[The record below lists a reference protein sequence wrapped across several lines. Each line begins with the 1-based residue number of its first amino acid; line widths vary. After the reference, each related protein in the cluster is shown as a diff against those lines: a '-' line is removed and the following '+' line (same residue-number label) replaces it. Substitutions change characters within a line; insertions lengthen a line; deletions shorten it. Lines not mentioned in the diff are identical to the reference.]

1 MEENSGRS
9 SLSSESLTSE
19 FYGALVVGTPLNTCG
34 KEVYLK
40 NNELNGIKEQNKSS
54 LEW

>member
-1 MEENSGRS
+1 M
-9 SLSSESLTSE
+9 LLLL
-19 FYGALVVGTPLNTCG
+19 GAPLNTCG

-40 NNELNGIKEQNKSS
+40 NNEMNGIKKQNGNKEQNESS